1 VLTSELSGYR
11 VQQLESLA
19 PKLEELNIAAGRF
32 SRHDAVRRAIL
43 DLHNALVRMLI
54 AKKTNSDE
62 VESIRIEL
70 VTDLALLLKR
80 CDEVISGK
88 SKSDWMDEAK

>member
-1 VLTSELSGYR
+1 
-11 VQQLESLA
+11 
-19 PKLEELNIAAGRF
+19 
-32 SRHDAVRRAIL
+32 
-43 DLHNALVRMLI
+43 MLI